1 MMTAA
6 ILAGAIP
13 TTREISY
20 VDEIGA
26 RIHFAQCRGAMSA
39 LVLVEAIGDIE
50 IDIDE
55 APP

>member
-6 ILAGAIP
+6 ILAGAIL

-20 VDEIGA
+20 VDEMG
-26 RIHFAQCRGAMSA
+26 GYV
-39 LVLVEAIGDIE
+39 VLVEAIGDIE